1 MIYID
6 IDNQDYYDDASVL
19 IKSFYPRTDVMLK
32 KPDTVPDKEDI
43 VIPIDTSA
51 VCGMEKKS
59 AHDSFKRGLYLE
71 LSERTGKTLPWG
83 YLTGV
88 RPSKIAYSM
97 LENGIEESVISDRFT
112 KEYMTEESK
121 AALAIRVAKT
131 EKAIL
136 EEMDYRNGYSLYIGI
151 PFCPTTC
158 LYCSFTSYS
167 LAAYASKVD
176 DYLDA
181 LIKEMSYVAKVMA
194 GQRLDTVYF
203 GGGTPTTLSPS
214 QLDRLLTAL
223 EEKFDMDTVR
233 ELTVEA
239 GRPDSITI
247 EKLQVLKQHNVDRIS
262 INPQSM
268 NDCTLDV
275 IGRRHTV
282 SQVVEAFKLARS
294 VGFNNINMDI
304 ILGLPGEDAAMVEN
318 TLKQISELKPESLTV
333 HSLAIKRAAALNI
346 WRERYSDMQIE
357 NSDDIVW
364 MAAGYAKAMGL
375 EPYYMYRQKNM
386 AGNLEN
392 VGYARPGTECIYNI
406 LIMEEKQTI
415 IAIGAGASSKIVFNG
430 KNDGTGRIERIENVK
445 DVSNYIERIDEM
457 IDRKRIFFSN
467 NGGELYENMI
477 NDFKSGISHGILVGN
492 LSYQLAIRLG
502 VDPETAYDIKLAGL
516 VHDVGKL
523 ALSQYLYGRNTE
535 GLSIEEVKY
544 MRMHSKIGY
553 DFLKKYDFSESVLE
567 AVLYH
572 HECYDGSGYPDNL
585 KGEDIPLSARII
597 RVADAYAALISD
609 RPYRKAFDYETAVD
623 ILIDENKNF
632 DMRVFIEFQRLIHEP
647 DTLKMIESSN
657 VCLDDLDISD
667 ILEE

>member
-6 IDNQDYYDDASVL
+6 IDNQDYYDDAIVL
-19 IKSFYPRTDVMLK
+19 VKSFYPRTDVMPK
-32 KPDTVPDKEDI
+32 KQDTVLSEEDI
-43 VIPIDTSA
+43 VITINTSEIA
-51 VCGMEKKS
+51 GIEKKE
-59 AHDSFKRGLYLE
+59 AHDHFKKNLYLK
-71 LSERTGKTLPWG
+71 LCKDTKKTLPWG

-88 RPSKIAYSM
+88 RPSKIAYAM
-97 LENGIEESVISDRFT
+97 LENGIDDSIISKRFT
-112 KEYMTEESK
+112 NEYLAKEAK
-121 AALAIRVAKT
+121 AELAIRVAKT

-136 EEMDYRNGYSLYIGI
+136 EEIDYKNGYSLYIGI

-167 LAAYASKVD
+167 LSAYASKVD
-176 DYLDA
+176 AYLDA
-181 LIKEMSYVAKVMA
+181 LIKEMTYVAKAMA

-214 QLDRLLTAL
+214 QLDRLLTEL
-223 EEKFDMDTVR
+223 EERFDMSTVR

-239 GRPDSITI
+239 GRPDSITL

-268 NDCTLDV
+268 NDSTLEV
-275 IGRRHTV
+275 IGRKHTV
-282 SQVVEAFKLARS
+282 AQVVEAFKLARS
-294 VGFNNINMDI
+294 AGFDNINMDI
-304 ILGLPGEDAAMVEN
+304 ILGLPGENADMVEN
-318 TLKQISELKPESLTV
+318 TLRQISELKPESLTV

-357 NSDDIVW
+357 NSDDTVQ
-364 MAAGYAKAMGL
+364 MAADYAAAMGL

-392 VGYARPGTECIYNI
+392 VGYARRGMECIYNI

-415 IAIGAGASSKIVFNG
+415 IAIGAGASSKIVFNEEG
-430 KNDGTGRIERIENVK
+430 AKAERIERIENVK

-457 IDRKRIFFSN
+457 IQRKKTFFTK

-477 NDFKSGISHGILVGN
+477 NDFKSGISHGILVAN
-492 LSYQLAIRLG
+492 LSYQLALRLG
-502 VDPETAYDIKLAGL
+502 VSADEAYDIKLAGL

-523 ALSQYLYGRNTE
+523 ELSQYLYGRNTE

-544 MRMHSKIGY
+544 MRMHSKLGY
-553 DFLKKYDFSESVLE
+553 DSLKKYDFSNRVLE

-585 KGEDIPLSARII
+585 KGEEIPFSARII
-597 RVADAYAALISD
+597 RVADAYAALISN

-623 ILIDENKNF
+623 ILIEENKNF

-647 DTLKMIESSN
+647 ETLELIQLSN
-657 VCLDDLDISD
+657 VCLDDLDIHD
-667 ILEE
+667 ILK

>member
-6 IDNQDYYDDASVL
+6 IDNQDYYDDAAVL
-19 IKSFYPRTDVMLK
+19 VKSFYPRTDVMLK
-32 KPDTVPDKEDI
+32 KSDIVLEEDI
-43 VIPIDTSA
+43 VITIDTSET
-51 VCGMEKKS
+51 VGLEKKE
-59 AHDSFKRGLYLE
+59 AHDRFKKMLYLK
-71 LSERTGKTLPWG
+71 LCERTGKTLPWG

-97 LENGIEESVISDRFT
+97 LENGIDESVISKRFT
-112 KEYMTEESK
+112 KEYLAKEAK

-136 EEMDYRNGYSLYIGI
+136 EEMDYKRGYSLYIGI

-176 DYLDA
+176 LYLDA
-181 LIKEMSYVAKVMA
+181 LIKEMSYVAEAMA

-203 GGGTPTTLSPS
+203 GGGTPTTLSPA
-214 QLDRLLTAL
+214 QLDRLLTEL
-223 EEKFDMDTVR
+223 EQRFDMSSVR

-239 GRPDSITI
+239 GRPDSITM
-247 EKLQVLKQHNVDRIS
+247 EKLQVLKKHNVDRIS

-268 NDCTLDV
+268 NDSTLEV
-275 IGRRHTV
+275 IGRKHTV
-282 SQVVEAFKLARS
+282 AQVVEAFKMARAA
-294 VGFNNINMDI
+294 GFDNINMDI
-304 ILGLPGEDAAMVEN
+304 ILGLPGENADMVEN

-346 WRERYSDMQIE
+346 WREKYSDMQIE
-357 NSDDIVW
+357 NSDDTVQT
-364 MAAGYAKAMGL
+364 AADYAAAIGL

-392 VGYARPGTECIYNI
+392 VGYAKPGTECIYNI

-415 IAIGAGASSKIVFNG
+415 IAIGAGASSKIVFNDENED
-430 KNDGTGRIERIENVK
+430 KDRIERIENVK
-445 DVSNYIERIDEM
+445 DVKNYIERIDEM
-457 IDRKRIFFSN
+457 IERKKTFFSN
-467 NGGELYENMI
+467 SVAEFYENII
-477 NDFKSGISHGILVGN
+477 NDFKSGISHGILVAN
-492 LSYQLAIRLG
+492 LSYELARRLG
-502 VDPETAYDIKLAGL
+502 VSEAGACDIKLAGL
-516 VHDVGKL
+516 VYDVGKL
-523 ALSQYLYGRNTE
+523 ALSRYLYGRNTE

-553 DFLKKYDFSESVLE
+553 DFLKKYDFSENVLE

-597 RVADAYAALISD
+597 RVADAYAALVSD

-623 ILIDENKNF
+623 ILIEENKNF
-632 DMRVFIEFQRLIHEP
+632 DMRVFIEFQRFIHEP
-647 DTLKMIESSN
+647 EALKLIELSN
-657 VCLDDLDISD
+657 VYLDDLDIHD
-667 ILEE
+667 ILK